1 MHIKTKIDT
10 KKYLKLMFYLTYKK
24 PLIILMH
31 LIGVVTFIYSLLY
44 FSGIIILEE
53 MPLIPL
59 IFGFIMT
66 FMIPISLY
74 KNFKKNFLS
83 NKRIQENIEYEFTN
97 VKMKIIGESFNSEL
111 ELNKVHKIVELK
123 NWFLIY
129 QSEQVANLI
138 PTENLNENEVKVLRE
153 IFRNQSNVKLELK

>member
-1 MHIKTKIDT
+1 MHIKTKIDA
-10 KKYLKLMFYLTYKK
+10 KKYLKLMFSLTYKK

-31 LIGVVTFIYSLLY
+31 LIGVGMFIYSLLY
-44 FSGIIILEE
+44 FLGIIILEE
-53 MPLIPL
+53 IPLIPL

-74 KNFKKNFLS
+74 KSFKKNFLS
-83 NKRIQENIEYEFTN
+83 NKRIQETIEYEFTN
-97 VKMKIIGESFNSEL
+97 EKMKIIGESFNSEL
-111 ELNKVHKIVELK
+111 ELNKAHKIVELK

-138 PTENLNENEVKVLRE
+138 PTENLNDNEVNILRE
-153 IFRNQSNVKLELK
+153 IFKNQTSVKLELK